1 MPLTGRQL
9 TGGIIPLN
17 IPLVAVAIYV
27 YSVRKYRIVDASS
40 ILEKVGVVVF
50 GPLPFAWKCRWVHTG
65 KTLMAAPEN

>member
-40 ILEKVGVVVF
+40 ILEKAGVVVF
-50 GPLPFAWKCRWVHTG
+50 GPLRFAWKCRSVGTG